1 MGLRLICFVIVAS
14 AFIEFKHSHGY
25 LSAVDF
31 PLLPV
36 KIILYFMYSNNL
48 LIENSGSF
56 VLVQCSHDVGLFN
69 TRYDLALSLAAN
81 NCLHGEVPLQHW
93 WRFSC
98 RFIVIFLNQ
107 GGLVLF
113 LSNLSKSLSVLL
125 LNVVFPGAVTNS
137 LLFINMAFANSSGN
151 SVPALSWMSRVSAAL
166 QACAT
171 SALLM
176 VASTGYGI
184 TLPKLSRQF
193 LVMVAFM
200 TSAAVSTRLA
210 VIVVQDESI
219 MVRDNF

>member
-1 MGLRLICFVIVAS
+1 M
-14 AFIEFKHSHGY
+14 
-25 LSAVDF
+25 
-31 PLLPV
+31 
-36 KIILYFMYSNNL
+36 
-48 LIENSGSF
+48 
-56 VLVQCSHDVGLFN
+56 
-69 TRYDLALSLAAN
+69 
-81 NCLHGEVPLQHW
+81 
-93 WRFSC
+93 
-98 RFIVIFLNQ
+98 
-107 GGLVLF
+107 
-113 LSNLSKSLSVLL
+113 